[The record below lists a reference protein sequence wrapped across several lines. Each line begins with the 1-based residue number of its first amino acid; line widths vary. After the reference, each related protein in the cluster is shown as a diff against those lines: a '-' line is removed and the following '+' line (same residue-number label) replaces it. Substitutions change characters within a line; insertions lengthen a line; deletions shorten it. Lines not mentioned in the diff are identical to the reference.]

1 VSDLSLIIDPGGTGD
16 RPGINLQVFPSG
28 SEPLNS
34 RFNVGEPTYTTN
46 RQIAAKGFDDKQD
59 FTFSVKLEL
68 SDYYKLESLVHW
80 SAAQKDAR
88 SDWEILI
95 YNLAKPYSEVALTR
109 SRYIVPGTPVI
120 NQIDVGNSY
129 FRWVYWVAVQGELQ
143 INKATQK
150 GVFFECDLSFYE
162 STKLTSDLEV

>member
-1 VSDLSLIIDPGGTGD
+1 
-16 RPGINLQVFPSG
+16 
-28 SEPLNS
+28 
-34 RFNVGEPTYTTN
+34 
-46 RQIAAKGFDDKQD
+46 
-59 FTFSVKLEL
+59 
-68 SDYYKLESLVHW
+68 VHW

-150 GVFFECDLSFYE
+150 GVFFECDLSFFE